1 MHRIGALRV
10 ILTWALDYTDLMA
23 TDTATEQSKGNDS
36 LEQIASEV
44 RVCPLCDL
52 SRTRTLAVPGAGP
65 ESAKIMFVGEGP
77 GWNEDQQGLP
87 FVGAAGKYLDEL
99 LGIAGLQRGD
109 VFITNVVKCRPP
121 GNRDPL
127 PDEIAA
133 CSGYLDRQIAII
145 DPLLVVTLG
154 RFSMARW
161 FSGAKISRIHGQPKQ
176 FGRLMVMPMYHPAA
190 ALRAPAVRTQIE
202 ADFAKLP
209 TIVSTAEQ
217 TRNKLNETSETAQAL
232 MDQMKLF

>member
-1 MHRIGALRV
+1 MENDHARERSTAN
-10 ILTWALDYTDLMA
+10 TSLDD
-23 TDTATEQSKGNDS
+23 
-36 LEQIASEV
+36 IANEI

-52 SRTRTLAVPGAGP
+52 SRTRTLAVPGSGP
-65 ESAKIMFVGEGP
+65 PTSQIMFVGEGP
-77 GWNEDQQGLP
+77 GWHEDQQGLP

-99 LGIAGLQRGD
+99 LAIAGLMRSN

-133 CSGYLDRQIAII
+133 CNGYLERQLTAI
-145 DPLLVVTLG
+145 DPLLIVTLG

-161 FSGAKISRIHGQPKQ
+161 FPGEKISKIHGSSKQ
-176 FGRLMVMPMYHPAA
+176 FGHRTVMPMYHPAA

-202 ADFAKLP
+202 SDFARVP
-209 TIVSTAEQ
+209 SVVMMAEQ
-217 TRNKLNETSETAQAL
+217 SRQKLGESHEHAEL
-232 MDQMKLF
+232 HVDQLKLF

>member
-1 MHRIGALRV
+1 
-10 ILTWALDYTDLMA
+10 MA
-23 TDTATEQSKGNDS
+23 TDSVDDVSSSNDS
-36 LEQIASEV
+36 LDQVAGEV

-65 ESAKIMFVGEGP
+65 ATAKIMFVGEGP
-77 GWNEDQQGLP
+77 GWNEDKQGLP

-133 CSGYLDRQIAII
+133 CSGYLDRQLSII

-176 FGRLMVMPMYHPAA
+176 FGRFMVMPMYHPAA
-190 ALRAPAVRTQIE
+190 ALRAPNVRTQIE

-209 TIVSTAEQ
+209 SIVSTAEQ
-217 TRNKLNETSETAQAL
+217 ARNKLNQTGESAQTL

>member
-1 MHRIGALRV
+1 MI
-10 ILTWALDYTDLMA
+10 TDPAGPHA
-23 TDTATEQSKGNDS
+23 TTQDS

-65 ESAKIMFVGEGP
+65 ESAKIVFVGEGP
-77 GWNEDQQGLP
+77 GWNEDKQGLP

-99 LGIAGLQRGD
+99 LAIAGLKRGD

-133 CSGYLDRQIAII
+133 CSGYLDRQLALI

-161 FSGAKISRIHGQPKQ
+161 FSGTKISRIHGQPKQ

-190 ALRAPAVRTQIE
+190 ALRSTAVKMDIE
-202 ADFAKLP
+202 SDFAKLP
-209 TIVSTAEQ
+209 SIVSTAEQ
-217 TRNKLNETSETAQAL
+217 ARKKLNQSEEPAQAL

>member
-1 MHRIGALRV
+1 
-10 ILTWALDYTDLMA
+10 MA
-23 TDTATEQSKGNDS
+23 TDAANTQPASQDS

-65 ESAKIMFVGEGP
+65 DSAKIVFVGEGP
-77 GWNEDQQGLP
+77 GWNEDKQGLP

-99 LGIAGLQRGD
+99 LGIAGLRRGD

-133 CSGYLDRQIAII
+133 CSGYLDRQLALI

-190 ALRAPAVRTQIE
+190 ALRSPAVRTDIE
-202 ADFAKLP
+202 SDFAKLP
-209 TIVSTAEQ
+209 SIVSTAEQ
-217 TRNKLNETSETAQAL
+217 ARNKLNQLDEPAQAL

>member
-1 MHRIGALRV
+1 
-10 ILTWALDYTDLMA
+10 MA
-23 TDTATEQSKGNDS
+23 TDAANTQPASQDS

-65 ESAKIMFVGEGP
+65 DSAKIVFVGEGP
-77 GWNEDQQGLP
+77 GWNEDKQGLP

-99 LGIAGLQRGD
+99 LGIAGLRRGD

-133 CSGYLDRQIAII
+133 CSGYLDRQLELI

-190 ALRAPAVRTQIE
+190 ALRSPAVRTDIE
-202 ADFAKLP
+202 SDFAKLP
-209 TIVSTAEQ
+209 SIVSTAEQ
-217 TRNKLNETSETAQAL
+217 ARNKLNQLDEPAQAL

>member
-1 MHRIGALRV
+1 MI
-10 ILTWALDYTDLMA
+10 TDPAGPHA
-23 TDTATEQSKGNDS
+23 TTQDS

-65 ESAKIMFVGEGP
+65 ESAKIVFVGEGP
-77 GWNEDQQGLP
+77 GWNEDKQGLP

-99 LGIAGLQRGD
+99 LAIAGLKRGD

-133 CSGYLDRQIAII
+133 CSGYLDRQLALI

-190 ALRAPAVRTQIE
+190 ALRSTAVKMDIE
-202 ADFAKLP
+202 SDFAKLP
-209 TIVSTAEQ
+209 SIVSTAEQ
-217 TRNKLNETSETAQAL
+217 ARKKLNQSEEPAQAL